1 MKKVRDKGMLL
12 GAALIFFSL
21 VLGTQPVMADSSAW
35 ADERHE
41 GNVSIYIAGDS
52 TASYYGEDRAP
63 RTGWAQVLDP
73 MFDKKITVQNHASSG
88 RSSKSF
94 IDEGRLD
101 TILAEIDKKDYLFIQ
116 FGHNDSKSNDPAR
129 YTEPFTTYQSHLKEY
144 IDGAREKGAIPV
156 LLTPVERRGFT
167 EDGQAKRSHGDY
179 PEAMKQL
186 GAEEQVPVI
195 DMSEKSID
203 LYNQLGPEGS
213 KDLFMWFAEGEHP
226 NYPEG
231 VSDNTHFQENG
242 AKQIAELVAEE
253 VYQLKLPLLHS
264 HLSKEWKMEFSY

>member
-1 MKKVRDKGMLL
+1 MKEIRKKGMLL
-12 GAALIFFSL
+12 FAALIFVSL
-21 VLGTQPVMADSSAW
+21 GWGTRTALANSSSGT
-35 ADERHE
+35 EGSHE
-41 GNVSIYIAGDS
+41 NNVSIYIAGDS

-73 MFDKKITVQNHASSG
+73 MFDKKIVVQNHASSG

-94 IDEGRLD
+94 IDEGKLD
-101 TILAEIDKKDYLFIQ
+101 NILAEIKKKDYLFIQ
-116 FGHNDSKSNDPAR
+116 FGHNDSKSSDPAR
-129 YTEPFTTYQSHLKEY
+129 YTEPFTTYKSYLKQY

-156 LLTPVERRGFT
+156 LLTSVERRGFT
-167 EDGQAKRSHGDY
+167 EDGQAKRSHGEY

-186 GAEEQVPVI
+186 GSEEQVPVI
-195 DMSEKSID
+195 DMSERSID

-253 VYQLKLPLLHS
+253 VYRLKLPLLHS
-264 HLSKEWKMEFSY
+264 HLSKELKMKFSY